1 MIPKQ
6 IYLEAL
12 LKDGSENDTMID
24 ATHPMPGSTGGQFTP
39 PGPPSPADIVSE
51 AGVRVVAGGEVLGV
65 LPPVLVRAPGG
76 LVVHHPV
83 STPAPASSWQTD
95 ALLGAA
101 VQTRLVRPH
110 VPAVGVKLWLIFE
123 NLSNSTYLLV
133 SRSWKILSMDSIS
146 GSHKCRNI
154 FDLTLDEFLRPS

>member
-1 MIPKQ
+1 
-6 IYLEAL
+6 
-12 LKDGSENDTMID
+12 
-24 ATHPMPGSTGGQFTP
+24 MPGSTGGQFTP

-83 STPAPASSWQTD
+83 STPAPASSRQTD

-110 VPAVGVKLWLIFE
+110 VPAVGVKLWLIIDVNF
-123 NLSNSTYLLV
+123 NLSVGKPELENPVNGFHLWFS
-133 SRSWKILSMDSIS
+133 
-146 GSHKCRNI
+146 
-154 FDLTLDEFLRPS
+154 

>member
-1 MIPKQ
+1 
-6 IYLEAL
+6 
-12 LKDGSENDTMID
+12 
-24 ATHPMPGSTGGQFTP
+24 MPGSTGGQLTP

-133 SRSWKILSMDSIS
+133 SRSWKILSMDSIVDS
-146 GSHKCRNI
+146 RKHKSI
-154 FDLTLDEFLRPS
+154 VHLPLDEFRLSTNLPTRINHC